1 MATFLLV
8 MSRKRK
14 WLTGPLCL
22 MAPSLWWWRR
32 IFCLNKKPPPHVQA
46 PSPTTALHPSATRSA
61 VPHPLPMT
69 KSLTLLPP
77 VLPDLLFQPLFIL
90 NPNTRRRRTP
100 ALVPHAQPQGPKL
113 ADLLWIPN
121 SLPLYSSS
129 NGITQEGL
137 ELSAGKMLL
146 WAFSTYNH
154 KVSLSPF
161 CSRWSTRRVKPQVSM
176 ASPDQLTSLLPF
188 LPRGANLGS
197 LSERG

>member
-8 MSRKRK
+8 MNRKRK
-14 WLTGPLCL
+14 RLTGPLCL
-22 MAPSLWWWRR
+22 MAPTHWWWTR
-32 IFCLNKKPPPHVQA
+32 IFCLNTKPPPRIQA

-77 VLPDLLFQPLFIL
+77 VLPDLLSQLLFIL
-90 NPNTRRRRTP
+90 HPNTRRRRTL
-100 ALVPHAQPQGPKL
+100 ALVLHIQPQGPKL

-129 NGITQEGL
+129 NGIMQEGL

-161 CSRWSTRRVKPQVSM
+161 CSSWSTRRVKPQVSM
-176 ASPDQLTSLLPF
+176 ASSDQVTSLVLF
-188 LPRGANLGS
+188 LPRGAN
-197 LSERG
+197 